1 MICLTHITK
10 VKTEY
15 PVHIVCDCGDKV
27 AWINGVE
34 VKFNTLGSISLL
46 EKVLMILGHD
56 VSIKKTNEPVK
67 TRFKIPRAK
76 MKK

>member
-1 MICLTHITK
+1 MR
-10 VKTEY
+10 TEY

-34 VKFNTLGSISLL
+34 VKFDTLGSISLL

-56 VSIKKTNEPVK
+56 VSIK
-67 TRFKIPRAK
+67 TRDEKEEVHIC
-76 MKK
+76 